1 MEIMGT
7 DWYLGASP
15 QTMDTYACTHTQTH
29 TPFPRTPFPN
39 FKIVHL
45 CLGPR
50 LLPLLKLPHT
60 CGPKHPVGFSLK
72 MNLGHS
78 EGFVC
83 LLARKPAGNLLSSSP
98 PPPLSTERGG
108 PCRSQLNLAWQ
119 RARVTRQQGL
129 GQRAAG
135 GQASQWFSLTF
146 ILRLAR
152 SLRLGKKPQMA
163 SLFPGLCPSCIPH
176 SLPAPQSE
184 LGPMNATR
192 SCLIEICLH

>member
-1 MEIMGT
+1 MGT

-15 QTMDTYACTHTQTH
+15 QTMDTDACTHTH
-29 TPFPRTPFPN
+29 TPSSRTPFPN
-39 FKIVHL
+39 FKTVHL

-60 CGPKHPVGFSLK
+60 CSPNPVGFSLK

-135 GQASQWFSLTF
+135 GQASQWFSQTF

-152 SLRLGKKPQMA
+152 SLRLWGRRPRWPLCSLGSVTLA
-163 SLFPGLCPSCIPH
+163 SPTASQHPNQ
-176 SLPAPQSE
+176 SLIQ
-184 LGPMNATR
+184 
-192 SCLIEICLH
+192 